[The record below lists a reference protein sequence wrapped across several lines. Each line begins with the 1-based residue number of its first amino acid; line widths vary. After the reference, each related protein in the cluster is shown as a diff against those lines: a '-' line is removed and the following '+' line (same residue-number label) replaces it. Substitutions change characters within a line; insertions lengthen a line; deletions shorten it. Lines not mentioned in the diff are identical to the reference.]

1 MERTIWITTTV
12 IALALAAFFGVKG
25 LTSGKQTQAEREQA
39 AALGRELDQSRRAK
53 EEAER
58 RAKQE
63 IEARQMAEDTA
74 RQRAEA
80 EARRLA
86 QAQAERQE
94 QELARKRAETETA
107 KAATEIEQMRLEK
120 ARIEAEARKLAEL
133 RAMEAADAQR
143 KLADAQKALSDTERL
158 KNAEIE
164 RQAALIASYSRQPA
178 LTPAVAKA
186 DAGAKTPPA
195 RRFILPPD
203 YKRASHYYLPLITAQ
218 E

>member
-39 AALGRELDQSRRAK
+39 AAISRELDQSRRATLD
-53 EEAER
+53 AER

-63 IEARQMAEDTA
+63 MDARQMAEDTA

-86 QAQAERQE
+86 QAQAESQE
-94 QELARKRAETETA
+94 QELARKRAESEAA
-107 KAATEIEQMRLEK
+107 KAAAAIEQMRLEK
-120 ARIEAEARKLAEL
+120 ARIETEARKLAEL
-133 RAMEAADAQR
+133 RAMEAAEAQR
-143 KLADAQKALSDTERL
+143 KLADAQKALSETERL

-178 LTPAVAKA
+178 PMPAAPKA
-186 DAGAKTPPA
+186 DAGTKAPHA

-203 YKRASHYYLPLITAQ
+203 FKRNSHYYLPLITA
-218 E
+218 EE